1 MLTYNNKNIAQL
13 NLVTVGR
20 VWVDGDMQ
28 GAFQDISVGTLPSP
42 CINFSGVFQDS
53 ISAYLSVEDHN
64 YRGSEG
70 LDRHRT
76 ECLKERM
83 GRN

>member
-53 ISAYLSVEDHN
+53 ISSIDI
-64 YRGSEG
+64 RPG
-70 LDRHRT
+70 LVCT
-76 ECLKERM
+76 FFT
-83 GRN
+83 